1 MEPTLAI
8 AAVMVGQFG
17 IAPTNIKQQWLH
29 SHTPIQVAVL
39 GNGLLS

>member
-17 IAPTNIKQQWLH
+17 IAPTNIKQQVVHLC
-29 SHTPIQVAVL
+29 TPTQAAVL